1 MFAQC
6 FPLYQIPCFNLVRQ
20 EINGALILGSIW
32 FWLKLRKL
40 EAYGTFMASAFKFF
54 MNPTSI
60 RKRIRCGWEELYIY
74 AVWSSIFIWQNTLFW
89 LPDLFCMICPCYK
102 CVFVAPSA
110 NLQLRLVACQVV
122 GKSRSVI
129 LTRSLKGM
137 LPHHSFAAVCHV
149 FFLKSFCWHCFL
161 MAGDEVDVT

>member
-74 AVWSSIFIWQNTLFW
+74 MQYGHLFSYGKILFFDFQTCSAWSAHATNAFL
-89 LPDLFCMICPCYK
+89 
-102 CVFVAPSA
+102 
-110 NLQLRLVACQVV
+110 
-122 GKSRSVI
+122 
-129 LTRSLKGM
+129 
-137 LPHHSFAAVCHV
+137 LPHLPICSFASWPARLLANQDPWFSHAHWKACCHITV
-149 FFLKSFCWHCFL
+149 LLQFVMCFS
-161 MAGDEVDVT
+161 